1 MTSILRP
8 ARLADIPRMQE
19 IEDDAG
25 ELFAGWNLV
34 NFEDLATVGMSDH
47 VEAIEA
53 GLSIIA
59 DVDGRAVG
67 FAMGALYS
75 EDAYLHELDVERA
88 GQRKGL
94 GAALVWAFVKAARDK
109 GARTVYL
116 STFREPPWN
125 APFYARLGFREVKRE
140 DYLPWMRAIEIQ
152 QALFLDL
159 STRVFMRMDL

>member
-1 MTSILRP
+1 MKPVLRP

-34 NFEDLATVGMSDH
+34 SFDDLATVSMSDH
-47 VEAIEA
+47 VEAVEA

-59 DVDGRAVG
+59 EVDGRAVG
-67 FAMGALYS
+67 FAMGALYG
-75 EDAYLHELDVERA
+75 EDAYLHELDVETA
-88 GQRKGL
+88 SQQKGI
-94 GAALVWAFVKAARDK
+94 GAALVRAFVEAARSK
-109 GARTVYL
+109 RAKTLYL
-116 STFREPPWN
+116 STFRAPPWN

-140 DYLPWMRAIEIQ
+140 DHLPWMRSIEAQ

-159 STRVFMRMDL
+159 STRVFMRMDI

>member
-67 FAMGALYS
+67 FAMGALYG

-94 GAALVWAFVKAARDK
+94 GAALVWAFVEAARDK
-109 GARTVYL
+109 GARTLYL

-140 DYLPWMRAIEIQ
+140 HYLPWMRAIEIQ
-152 QALFLDL
+152 QA
-159 STRVFMRMDL
+159 

>member
-1 MTSILRP
+1 MNHVLRP

-19 IEDDAG
+19 IEDNAG

-34 NFEDLATVGMSDH
+34 NFDDLATVDMSDH

-59 DVDGRAVG
+59 EVDGRAAG
-67 FAMGALYS
+67 FAMGALYD
-75 EDAYLHELDVERA
+75 EQAYLHELDVETA
-88 GQRKGL
+88 SQRKGL
-94 GAALVWAFVKAARDK
+94 GAALVWAFVEAARNKD
-109 GARTVYL
+109 AETVYL
-116 STFREPPWN
+116 STFRAPPWN
-125 APFYARLGFREVKRE
+125 APFYARLGFRDVKRE

>member
-1 MTSILRP
+1 MNLVLRP

-34 NFEDLATVGMSDH
+34 NYEDLATVGMSEH

-59 DVDGRAVG
+59 EIDGRAVG
-67 FAMGALYS
+67 FAMGALYG

-88 GQRKGL
+88 SQRQGL
-94 GAALVWAFVKAARDK
+94 GAALVSAFVEAVRNK
-109 GARTVYL
+109 GAETLYL
-116 STFREPPWN
+116 STFRAPPWN

-140 DYLPWMRAIEIQ
+140 DYLPWMRAIEVQ